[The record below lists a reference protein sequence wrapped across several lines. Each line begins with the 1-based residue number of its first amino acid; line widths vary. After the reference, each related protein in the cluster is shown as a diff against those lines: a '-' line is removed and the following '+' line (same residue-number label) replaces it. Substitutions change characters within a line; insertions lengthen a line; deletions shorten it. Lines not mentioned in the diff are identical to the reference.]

1 MEYNAS
7 KFLIQSVSGQERS
20 AMMAIPTLL
29 VAHRGSRAARMTSAA
44 MRGVALLYAL
54 ALGPPLL
61 AQSTSLGFC
70 DVPTVLPR
78 NTPLASYSPALCFQY
93 SGLQTGVYTLK
104 AWLLETD
111 TSPNLLCAS
120 TQWCQR
126 T

>member
-1 MEYNAS
+1 
-7 KFLIQSVSGQERS
+7 
-20 AMMAIPTLL
+20 MAILAL
-29 VAHRGSRAARMTSAA
+29 SLMNRRSRAIW
-44 MRGVALLYAL
+44 MRRVTFLCVL
-54 ALGPPLL
+54 ASGTPLL

-126 T
+126 TFTIDNSGGTNPSGQILIVQNM